1 MSEELPFVKPANIH
15 SIKKTFTEEK
25 LDNLIKKKLIE
36 KSEAEL
42 EEFVSPILVREK
54 SFGFGSHLILWDQM
68 KCGGKVTKDYFKG
81 MDLWLYLSCVFDH
94 VFVDVL
100 EVSAVAGNPWD
111 KKTFDHVQQIEKT
124 LNVIMLLEM
133 QSFQ

>member
-42 EEFVSPILVREK
+42 EEFVSILVREK
-54 SFGFGSHLILWDQM
+54 SFGFGSHLIL
-68 KCGGKVTKDYFKG
+68 
-81 MDLWLYLSCVFDH
+81 
-94 VFVDVL
+94 
-100 EVSAVAGNPWD
+100 
-111 KKTFDHVQQIEKT
+111 
-124 LNVIMLLEM
+124 
-133 QSFQ
+133 